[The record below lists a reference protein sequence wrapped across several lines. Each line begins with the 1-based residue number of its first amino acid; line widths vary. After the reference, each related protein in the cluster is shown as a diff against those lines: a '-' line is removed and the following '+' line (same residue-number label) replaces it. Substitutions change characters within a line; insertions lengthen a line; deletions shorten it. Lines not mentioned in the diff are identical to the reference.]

1 MLPRHLGAALLF
13 LSIVAAAGC
22 AAPADD
28 DAVEQGED
36 ALTSLPTGTFA
47 IAQKPYSGSY
57 VARLSLEPGKK
68 FEMEY
73 VRRTT
78 STEPWV
84 FNPWIP
90 VPVTHEERLVLRG
103 TWFTFAGDH
112 GATLVSFDASDGT
125 GESYIFEV
133 QTRPG
138 IVELSTTDDRTFE
151 LRASSAAPEPT
162 DARVIRCE
170 GHAIKAVITL
180 DEAQRRRGTLTI
192 ERKASATASSPPDG
206 TTTVVYTGRT
216 GVADAMAYE
225 GRDGAGNGYSF
236 ALRESEVAR
245 TSGRISNVGLG
256 FSPRGF
262 FGGEYHNSLTCTIG
276 TN

>member
-1 MLPRHLGAALLF
+1 MSA
-13 LSIVAAAGC
+13 AAAGC
-22 AAPADD
+22 AAPVDD
-28 DAVEQGED
+28 DPVEQGSD

-47 IAQKPYSGSY
+47 IARKPSSGSY
-57 VARLSLEPGKK
+57 VARLTLQAGKK

-90 VPVTHEERLVLRG
+90 VPVTREEALVLRG

-112 GATLVSFDASDGT
+112 GSTLVSFDANDGD
-125 GESYIFEV
+125 GGSYIFEV
-133 QTRPG
+133 AARPG
-138 IVELSTTDDRTFE
+138 IVELRTTDDRTFE

-162 DARVIRCE
+162 DKRVIRCD
-170 GHAIKAVITL
+170 GHTIEAVITL
-180 DEAQRRRGTLTI
+180 DEAQRRRGTLRI
-192 ERKASATASSPPDG
+192 ERKASATASSPPNG

-216 GVADAMAYE
+216 GVDDYMAYE
-225 GRDGAGNGYSF
+225 GRDGTGNGYDF
-236 ALRESEVAR
+236 ALRESDLR
-245 TSGRISNVGLG
+245 KTSGPIANVGLG
-256 FSPRGF
+256 YFPESF
-262 FGGEYHNSLTCTIG
+262 IGGGGYHNSLTCTIG